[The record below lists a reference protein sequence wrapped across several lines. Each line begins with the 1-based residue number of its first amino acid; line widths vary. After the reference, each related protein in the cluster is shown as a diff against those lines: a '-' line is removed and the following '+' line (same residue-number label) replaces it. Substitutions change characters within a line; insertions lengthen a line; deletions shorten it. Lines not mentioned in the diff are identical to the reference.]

1 MMPYSQFNT
10 THISDHQQHMAVFR
24 KQLQDNLNQT
34 LSRRTRGMNRV
45 AQFDN
50 DGRRSGADRRQFSYA
65 VYIPE
70 RRMEDNRRLMTDR
83 RHKSRH

>member
-1 MMPYSQFNT
+1 
-10 THISDHQQHMAVFR
+10 
-24 KQLQDNLNQT
+24 
-34 LSRRTRGMNRV
+34 MNRV